1 MIIFDGSELQ
11 YEIIWTDHENQIA
24 RVRDNFSKM
33 IFEGVISSFEV
44 NRDFPFSATFGPLVA
59 RKVVG
64 DVHIE
69 MIKVLRVKQ

>member
-1 MIIFDGSELQ
+1 MIIFDGTELQ

-24 RVRDNFSKM
+24 RVKDHNSKM

-44 NRDFPFSATFGPLVA
+44 NRDFPFYSTFGTLTA
-59 RKVVG
+59 KKVVG
-64 DVHIE
+64 DVRIE